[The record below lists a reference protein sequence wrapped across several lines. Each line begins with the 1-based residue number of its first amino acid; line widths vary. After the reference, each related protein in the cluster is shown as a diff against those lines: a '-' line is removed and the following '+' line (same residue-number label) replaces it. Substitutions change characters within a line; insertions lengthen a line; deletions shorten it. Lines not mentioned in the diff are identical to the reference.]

1 MWQNRLCFQA
11 FGVLTGVGV

>member
-11 FGVLTGVGV
+11 FGVQTGVGV